1 MKRRLFFRILFAV
14 GIFLASI
21 AKVTCVQADLINE
34 IIRTQVEQITASE
47 ELNIGDESIASVSVL
62 PELYERCD
70 FCLLWDRPENVAI
83 LLQEIANIGEDGLDP
98 EDYHYGELKDLDA
111 RIKAA
116 KSAAPE
122 MLADFDL
129 LLTDSLIRLDY
140 HLISGKVDPESL
152 DPHWNLSREIDDR
165 DPVVSIEEVLMTG
178 DLAKAL
184 DNLRPTHIYYKNL
197 KIALAKYRD
206 IQTAGGWKP
215 VPTGATL
222 KIGVTDDR
230 VPALRKRLSISGDL
244 QDAPRDSTFFDQQL
258 EKAIKHF
265 QRRHRLTVDGAVG
278 KNTLEALNVPVET
291 RIDQIRVNLD
301 RARWVLH
308 AIGGNFVLVDIA
320 GFHAYFF
327 QKDRIVWESRVQV
340 GRPYRRT
347 PVFRSDIKYLVFNP
361 TWTVPPGI
369 LRKDILP
376 ALKKNPN
383 YLKER
388 NISVIDLQG
397 NIINQNAIDWSQYPK
412 RSFPYMLRQDPGPSN
427 ALGLI
432 KIMFPNEHLVYLHDT
447 PSRSLF
453 ESENRTFSSGCIRV
467 EKPFELAELL
477 LRNPAKWNQESFNAV
492 IASKKPHTIML
503 PAHIP
508 VLLLYWTVA
517 VDQNGEVQFKKDP
530 YDRDRAVLEG
540 LEEDFKFRKRPFGK
554 QRPTL

>member
-1 MKRRLFFRILFAV
+1 MRRRFFKLVFIAV
-14 GIFLASI
+14 IFLASI
-21 AKVTCVQADLINE
+21 AKVPFVQADFINE
-34 IIRTQVEQITASE
+34 FVRTQVEQITTSG
-47 ELNIGDESIASVSVL
+47 ELDIGDESIASVSIL
-62 PELYERCD
+62 PELYERCG
-70 FCLLWDRPENVAI
+70 FCLLWNSPQNVAI
-83 LLQEIANIGEDGLDP
+83 LMQEIANIGEDGLDP
-98 EDYHYGELKDLDA
+98 EDYHYKALKDLNA

-116 KSAAPE
+116 NSAAPE

-129 LLTDSLIRLDY
+129 LLTDSLIRLGY
-140 HLISGKVDPESL
+140 HLIFGKVDPESL

-165 DPVVSIEEVLMTG
+165 DPVAGIEEVLMTG

-184 DNLRPTHIYYKNL
+184 DNLRPTQIYYKNL
-197 KIALAKYRD
+197 KIALATYRG
-206 IQTAGGWKP
+206 IQAGGGWKP
-215 VPTGATL
+215 VPAGATL

-244 QDAPRDSTFFDQQL
+244 QDAPIASTFFDEKL
-258 EKAIKHF
+258 EQAVKHF
-265 QRRHRLTVDGAVG
+265 QRRHRLTADGAVG
-278 KNTLEALNVPVET
+278 ANTLEALNLPVEA

-308 AIGGNFVLVDIA
+308 AVGGKFVLVDIA
-320 GFHAYFF
+320 GFQAYFF
-327 QKDRIVWESRVQV
+327 KEDGIIWESRVQV

-347 PVFRSDIKYLVFNP
+347 PVFRSDIEYLVFNP
-361 TWTVPPGI
+361 TWTIPPGI

-376 ALKKNPN
+376 AAKKNPN

-388 NISVIDLQG
+388 NISVIDPQG
-397 NIINQNAIDWSQYPK
+397 NIINQDTIDWSQYPK
-412 RSFPYMLRQDPGPSN
+412 RDFPYMLRQDPGPSN

-477 LRNPAKWNQESFNAV
+477 LGNPVKWNQESFNAV
-492 IASKKPHTIML
+492 IASKKPHTILL
-503 PAHIP
+503 PEHIP

-517 VDQNGEVQFKKDP
+517 VDQDGEVHFKKDP
-530 YDRDRAVLEG
+530 YNRDRAVLEG
-540 LEEDFKFRKRPFGK
+540 LKEEFKFRKRPFGK

>member
-1 MKRRLFFRILFAV
+1 MMGRFFNV
-14 GIFLASI
+14 IFIIGLLLVSI
-21 AKVTCVQADLINE
+21 TKVPSVQADITTE
-34 IIRTQVEQITASE
+34 IIRTQVEQITTIGELSIGE
-47 ELNIGDESIASVSVL
+47 EGIASVSVL
-62 PELYERCD
+62 PELYERCG
-70 FCLLWDRPENVAI
+70 FCLLWDNPDNVTT
-83 LLQEIANIGEDGLDP
+83 LMQEIANIGEDGLNP
-98 EDYHYGELKDLDA
+98 EDYHFRALSKLHA

-116 KSAAPE
+116 ESPVPE

-129 LLTDSLIRLDY
+129 LLTDSLIRLGY
-140 HLISGKVDPESL
+140 HLIFGKVDPEDL
-152 DPHWNLSREIDDR
+152 DPHWNLSIEIDDR
-165 DPVVSIEEVLMTG
+165 DPVVSVEEVLKTG
-178 DLAKAL
+178 DLVKAL
-184 DNLRPTHIYYKNL
+184 DDLRPTHIAYKNL

-206 IQTAGGWKP
+206 IQAGGGWKP
-215 VPTGATL
+215 LPTGETL
-222 KIGVTDDR
+222 KIGMTDDR

-244 QDAPRDSTFFDQQL
+244 QDATIDSTFFDEQVQ
-258 EKAIKHF
+258 KAVKHF

-308 AIGGNFVLVDIA
+308 AIGGKFVLVDIA
-320 GFHAYFF
+320 GFQAYFF
-327 QKDRIVWESRVQV
+327 LEDGIIWESRVQV

-369 LRKDILP
+369 LRRDILP
-376 ALKKNPN
+376 AVKKNPN

-388 NISVIDLQG
+388 NINVIDRQG
-397 NIINQNAIDWSQYPK
+397 NIINQDAIDWSQYPK
-412 RSFPYMLRQDPGPSN
+412 RGFPYMLRQDPGPNN

-432 KIMFPNEHLVYLHDT
+432 KTMFPNKHLVYLHDT

-453 ESENRTFSSGCIRV
+453 ERENRTFSSGCIRV

-477 LRNPAKWNQESFNAV
+477 LGNPAKWNQESFNAV
-492 IASKKPHTIML
+492 IASKKPHTITL
-503 PAHIP
+503 PKHIP

-517 VDQNGEVQFKKDP
+517 VDQEGKVHFKKDP
-530 YDRDRAVLEG
+530 YNRDKAVLEG
-540 LEEDFKFRKRPFGK
+540 LEEEFKFRKRPFGK

>member
-1 MKRRLFFRILFAV
+1 
-14 GIFLASI
+14 
-21 AKVTCVQADLINE
+21 
-34 IIRTQVEQITASE
+34 
-47 ELNIGDESIASVSVL
+47 
-62 PELYERCD
+62 
-70 FCLLWDRPENVAI
+70 
-83 LLQEIANIGEDGLDP
+83 
-98 EDYHYGELKDLDA
+98 
-111 RIKAA
+111 
-116 KSAAPE
+116 
-122 MLADFDL
+122 
-129 LLTDSLIRLDY
+129 
-140 HLISGKVDPESL
+140 
-152 DPHWNLSREIDDR
+152 
-165 DPVVSIEEVLMTG
+165 
-178 DLAKAL
+178 
-184 DNLRPTHIYYKNL
+184 
-197 KIALAKYRD
+197 
-206 IQTAGGWKP
+206 
-215 VPTGATL
+215 
-222 KIGVTDDR
+222 
-230 VPALRKRLSISGDL
+230 L
-244 QDAPRDSTFFDQQL
+244 QDAPLDSTFFDEQL
-258 EKAIKHF
+258 EKAVKHF
-265 QRRHRLTVDGAVG
+265 QRRHRLTIDGAVG
-278 KNTLEALNVPVET
+278 KNTLEAMNVPVQT
-291 RIDQIRVNLD
+291 CIDQIRVNLD

-308 AIGGNFVLVDIA
+308 AIGGKFVLVDIA

-327 QKDRIVWESRVQV
+327 QEDRIIWESRVQV

-347 PVFRSDIKYLVFNP
+347 PVFRSDIEYLVFNP

-376 ALKKNPN
+376 AVKKNPN

-388 NISVIDLQG
+388 NISVIDRQG
-397 NIINQNAIDWSQYPK
+397 NIINQDTIDWSQYPK
-412 RSFPYMLRQDPGPSN
+412 GDFPHMLRQDPGPSN

-477 LRNPAKWNQESFNAV
+477 LSNPAKWNQESFNAI

-503 PAHIP
+503 PEHIP